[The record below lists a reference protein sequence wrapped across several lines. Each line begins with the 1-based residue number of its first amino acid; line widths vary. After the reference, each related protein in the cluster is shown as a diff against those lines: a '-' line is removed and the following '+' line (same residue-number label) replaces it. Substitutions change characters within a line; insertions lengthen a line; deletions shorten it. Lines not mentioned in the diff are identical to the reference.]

1 MDTHAEWKDIDYRSL
16 LWKEIRLNTEIAAM
30 PLAGRKQDHL
40 SCLGIFTLDP
50 VSLENSAR
58 LALDLCLAA
67 PYSSSGLGA
76 DVTFSEP
83 FLASLPE
90 VAQSLS
96 FHSI

>member
-16 LWKEIRLNTEIAAM
+16 VWKEIRLNTEIVAM
-30 PLAGRKQDHL
+30 PLAGRKQDNL
-40 SCLGIFTLDP
+40 SCLGIFTLDVP
-50 VSLENSAR
+50 LAWKTAW

-67 PYSSSGLGA
+67 PYYSSGLCA